1 MGPLGKLWSEIG
13 RSYPDGAEIHKQ
25 KSVFNISFSRRC
37 GFSSSPPSQYASRE
51 YALVILFA
59 PPSKRIDPWALTARI
74 EPWAL
79 TADPRVEGTSLAAKI
94 ALHPPDRSHSVFSGR
109 IRFFSGGRG
118 STREEAVACCD
129 AAHLTTLK
137 HNCRGRMIASQ
148 LSRSI
153 QQCTYLHRTQ
163 GRELRARGCVQAPEA
178 VRIGR
183 ELRSCFKLSAAF
195 SSPFKLRCAANWR
208 FAELGKTASL
218 LSITIHAS

>member
-1 MGPLGKLWSEIG
+1 M
-13 RSYPDGAEIHKQ
+13 
-25 KSVFNISFSRRC
+25 
-37 GFSSSPPSQYASRE
+37 
-51 YALVILFA
+51 ILFA
-59 PPSKRIDPWALTARI
+59 PASKRIDPWAS
-74 EPWAL
+74 

-129 AAHLTTLK
+129 AAHSTTLK